1 MLVVDRTVAGEFEN
15 YTTPEQTVPKS
26 YLPYPWESCITL
38 GGAWGH
44 VPNERYKSARTI
56 IHLLTN
62 IVSRNGSLLLNIGP
76 RPDGE
81 WDSAAYTRL
90 EEIGAWM
97 KVNSEAIYSTEA
109 DPNLKPEGKWV
120 FTKKA
125 NTIYAIY
132 QTGADEKQ
140 LPETA
145 EIPLAGQQQVKSVSL
160 LGSTAKLKVKAAD
173 GKLLATLSKATTPP
187 CEHAWV
193 YKITLAN

>member
-1 MLVVDRTVAGEFEN
+1 
-15 YTTPEQTVPKS
+15 
-26 YLPYPWESCITL
+26 
-38 GGAWGH
+38 
-44 VPNERYKSARTI
+44 
-56 IHLLTN
+56 
-62 IVSRNGSLLLNIGP
+62 
-76 RPDGE
+76 
-81 WDSAAYTRL
+81 
-90 EEIGAWM
+90 M
-97 KVNSEAIYSTEA
+97 KINDEAIYGTEA

-173 GKLLATLSKATTPP
+173 GKLLATLSKTTTPP